1 MTSSVPDSVSFA
13 DLSNL
18 YEQRVAEEAV
28 ANLIFGEEED
38 SKVISDF
45 EEHCLQVAQD
55 ALDEAIAHIPDPMVH
70 KVMALICINNICR
83 YHEALAEAT
92 LKEVGLEASDVANA
106 WIKDA
111 GKLQV
116 AHNILRNVVLGE
128 NDFTA
133 E

>member
-1 MTSSVPDSVSFA
+1 MTSIPDSISFS

-18 YEQRVAEEAV
+18 LEQRVAEEAV
-28 ANLIFGEEED
+28 ADFIFGKED
-38 SKVISDF
+38 DVQVISDF

-55 ALDEAIAHIPDPMVH
+55 ALDEAIKHIPDPMVH
-70 KVMALICINNICR
+70 KVMALLCISNICK

-92 LKEVGLEASDVANA
+92 LNEVGLDALETANA
-106 WIKDA
+106 WTKDA

>member
-1 MTSSVPDSVSFA
+1 MTSIPDSISFS

-18 YEQRVAEEAV
+18 LEQRVAEEAV
-28 ANLIFGEEED
+28 ADFIFGKED
-38 SKVISDF
+38 DVQVISDF

-55 ALDEAIAHIPDPMVH
+55 ALDEAIKHIPDPMVH
-70 KVMALICINNICR
+70 KVMALICISNICK

-92 LKEVGLEASDVANA
+92 RKEAPEASDVANA
-106 WIKDA
+106 WQKDA
-111 GKLQV
+111 GKLQA
-116 AHNILRNVVLGE
+116 AHEILRSVVLGD